1 MFDPYHR
8 WLSIPKHQRPPT
20 YYQLLGV
27 APDEADPQVIT
38 EAALRQTTHVR
49 TYQTGPYAE
58 ACTKILNEIAQA
70 RATLLHPEK
79 RRDYDARLA
88 PVAIAPPPLP
98 FVEVERV
105 ELPRPAR
112 SVLDGRAGLLVLLG
126 AGCMLLAQLLV
137 LGLLWLATLL
147 ARPRRSAPTDE

>member
-20 YYQLLGV
+20 HYQLLGV

-70 RATLLHPEK
+70 RATLLHPDR
-79 RRDYDARLA
+79 RRDYDARHA
-88 PVAIAPPPLP
+88 PAATPPPLP
-98 FVEVERV
+98 VVEVERV
-105 ELPRPAR
+105 VLPRQSR

-137 LGLLWLATLL
+137 LGLLWLTTLL
-147 ARPRRSAPTDE
+147 ARPRRAPADDE

>member
-20 YYQLLGV
+20 HYQLLGV

-58 ACTKILNEIAQA
+58 ACTKVLNEIALA
-70 RATLLHPEK
+70 RATLLNPDK
-79 RRDYDARLA
+79 RRDYDARHI
-88 PVAIAPPPLP
+88 PPAPPPLP
-98 FVEVERV
+98 VVEVERV
-105 ELPRPAR
+105 VMPRPAR
-112 SVLDGRAGLLVLLG
+112 SVMDGRAGLMVLLG

-137 LGLLWLATLL
+137 LGLLWLARLL
-147 ARPRRSAPTDE
+147 PRSRRSPADEE